1 MKTKNQ
7 EKGVTAIEVVIYI
20 ALFVMVSL
28 FIARQFR
35 SITQNYASSKR
46 VTRQMTET
54 RDILSLMVR
63 ELRNTGLKT
72 YLQASGSTY
81 TKQIHPKAFI
91 PDATDSSSFVH
102 TQGNPGDKIKFYKI
116 VLNSSGG
123 LSSVDSI
130 SYYLDGNKLMRNHN
144 NTITEIA
151 DNIFALQ
158 FEYGVQGSGGG
169 TILNQ
174 NPINSS
180 LWKLTNSSGTSPT
193 QSGTTELILK
203 FTAPAT
209 GYLKFNN
216 NVNISSTQKV
226 SALIIGSSSNGF
238 PDNLDSLRLSIKSG
252 STIKGSDIFRIYK
265 KDVRLNFIVQ
275 KVTGGEVYLEYW
287 AKGKGKLTIKG
298 IEIKGLNDSSF
309 VWTFNPAT
317 NQKRYV
323 KAIKIYLLTRSKDKT
338 STKVSTPIT
347 VGEVTVNRS
356 GEYTWRLL
364 TEIVPIP
371 SNGVF

>member
-1 MKTKNQ
+1 MKTKFQ
-7 EKGVTAIEVVIYI
+7 EKGVTAVEVVIYI
-20 ALFVMVSL
+20 SLFVLVSL

-35 SITQNYASSKR
+35 SVTQNYASSKR

-63 ELRNTGLKT
+63 ELRNMGLKT
-72 YLQASGSTY
+72 YLQQSGSTY
-81 TKQIHPKAFI
+81 TKMIAQKTFI
-91 PDATDSSSFVH
+91 TDATDSSSFVH
-102 TQGNPGDKIKFYKI
+102 TQGTPGDMIKFYKA

-130 SYYLDGNKLMRNHN
+130 VYYLNGTKLMRNHN
-144 NTITEIA
+144 NNITEVA
-151 DNIFALQ
+151 DNVYALQ
-158 FEYGVQGSGGG
+158 FEYGILGTSVS

-174 NPINSS
+174 NPITPGN
-180 LWKLTNSSGTSPT
+180 WTLTNSSGTAPT
-193 QSGTTELILK
+193 KSGSTELILTFK
-203 FTAPAT
+203 AAAT
-209 GYLKFNN
+209 GYLKYNSTV
-216 NVNISSTQKV
+216 NVSSTQKV
-226 SALIIGSSSNGF
+226 SATIIGSSSGGF

-252 STIKGSDIFRIYK
+252 STIRGSDIFRIYK
-265 KDVRLNFIVQ
+265 KDVKLVFPVQ
-275 KVTGGEVYLEYW
+275 KVSGGDVYLEYW
-287 AKGKGKLTIKG
+287 TRGKGKLTIKS
-298 IEIKGLNDSSF
+298 IVVKGEGDSSL

-347 VGEVTVNRS
+347 VGEINVSRS
-356 GEYTWRLL
+356 GEYTWRLM
-364 TEIVPIP
+364 TEIVPVP